1 MKIKAL
7 IKEACLELILLIPIH
22 LTEIKINRMEKNL
35 FTLLLDKIYQRKI
48 LLISKLKKAKHN

>member
-7 IKEACLELILLIPIH
+7 IKEACLELILLIQIH

-35 FTLLLDKIYQRKI
+35 FTLLLDKICQRKI